1 MTLAERLEGFYGT
14 EGYHRFNLF
23 TPIVATDGVI
33 YFAKEGNAFWALD
46 QMITMRM
53 QLIEKGKDAR
63 TPAALWFA
71 SNLFSDI
78 TQRICAAIGGENG
91 FPDIKIYSP
100 YYAEDIKVDDG
111 VGKFHDRIIFSTSE
125 FDQNKMR
132 NIIKKIITKRI
143 LRNIVIT

>member
-53 QLIEKGKDAR
+53 QLIENGKIQSSEWLFF
-63 TPAALWFA
+63 TIA
-71 SNLFSDI
+71 SNGKKADI
-78 TQRICAAIGGENG
+78 V
-91 FPDIKIYSP
+91 
-100 YYAEDIKVDDG
+100 VDDG
-111 VGKFHDRIIFSTSE
+111 NGNIYAKKHIAHTDLEKGEYKFYLMDNVLLLPSE
-125 FDQNKMR
+125 Y
-132 NIIKKIITKRI
+132 
-143 LRNIVIT
+143 